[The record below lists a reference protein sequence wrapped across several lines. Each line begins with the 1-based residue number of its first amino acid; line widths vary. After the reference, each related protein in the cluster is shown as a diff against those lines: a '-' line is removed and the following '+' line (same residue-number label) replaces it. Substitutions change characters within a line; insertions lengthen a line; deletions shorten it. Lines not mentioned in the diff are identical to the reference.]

1 MPAVPTHISDFD
13 SHIESVRKT
22 FDGPETAVA
31 VAKDGEVVFERGWG
45 ERALGKAAVDA
56 HTLFAIAS
64 NTKAFT
70 ATALNMLAQEGK
82 LGHDDHAVDHLP

>member
-64 NTKAFT
+64 NTKA
-70 ATALNMLAQEGK
+70 
-82 LGHDDHAVDHLP
+82 P